1 MKYSGNRIE
10 LMANRAYYIYAYKTT
25 YPNPGYYYPYQQERY
40 ITITGG
46 DDVDNDVLNS
56 WFENNA
62 QRVNTPNYKAR
73 YIEFLLTADAIR
85 LKSKSTSQMQW
96 KNGTGY
102 QDAVNG
108 IDLGTDTSG
117 GTAMSNEIIQGKVA
131 YSQGAELIGTLGN
144 ANGVSF

>member
-1 MKYSGNRIE
+1 
-10 LMANRAYYIYAYKTT
+10 
-25 YPNPGYYYPYQQERY
+25 
-40 ITITGG
+40 
-46 DDVDNDVLNS
+46 
-56 WFENNA
+56 
-62 QRVNTPNYKAR
+62 
-73 YIEFLLTADAIR
+73 
-85 LKSKSTSQMQW
+85 MQW